1 MNEISSHNSVLL
13 KFRIN
18 ILMKALEEQAWAG
31 IQTAKDHAQ
40 VKQAVVEETVVQ
52 KRQKQI
58 LLQKSVQQRADEAYE
73 LISQ

>member
-31 IQTAKDHAQ
+31 IQTAKDHVQVVKEDGIPLMVNRAQ
-40 VKQAVVEETVVQ
+40 
-52 KRQKQI
+52 RN
-58 LLQKSVQQRADEAYE
+58 Y
-73 LISQ
+73 